1 MIPNNNLPPE
11 SQPWG
16 RSIEAQLRELQTAQ
30 TTHETRTGNTAAGLQ
45 GTLRKISEQI
55 HALEEVTQ
63 GLVEVTN
70 TLTEQ
75 QATLAAQQVRI
86 LELIDTQIELVDA
99 ARNDPGVGYTT
110 TWADRALWSG
120 PIPAGGYTKV
130 TFSGASVASCYN
142 TTGNDVYII
151 ARTFSRVSGGTEYR
165 GATTQTTVPPGYEGT
180 TTAPHSATHNIPP
193 GATTF
198 ELWASVCTW
207 NTAVPADPANFV
219 GLEGVVLF
227 SK

>member
-16 RSIEAQLRELQTAQ
+16 RSIEAQLRELQTTQ

-63 GLVEVTN
+63 GLVEVTT

-86 LELIDTQIELVDA
+86 LELIDTQIELIDA
-99 ARNDPGVGYTT
+99 GANDPGVGFSTA
-110 TWADRALWSG
+110 WENRALWSA

-142 TTGNDVYII
+142 PTGNSVYII
-151 ARTFSRVSGGTEYR
+151 ARTFSRVPGGDEYW
-165 GATTQTTVPPGYEGT
+165 GASTQTTVPSGYEGT
-180 TTAPHSATHNIPP
+180 TTAPHSVTHNIPP

-207 NTAVPADPANFV
+207 NTAIPADSTNFV
-219 GLEGVVLF
+219 SLEGVVLF